1 MGFEPLGVS
10 TLLFYRAERLSC
22 SQSNWLSYFFHPP
35 APFEDRARWS
45 RYWNALHYTDAMV
58 GRLLDA
64 LAERGLLEDTLI
76 LVTGDHG
83 EGFGR
88 WHDGNFAHGPHLY
101 EESVKTFLMVSTPGL
116 HYAPS
121 PPLMAHRVGSFG
133 DLLPTVLSLTGIGA
147 VAVPG
152 QDLFSPA
159 YTRPGQYFFKTRTCP
174 NGGDSVMG
182 SGSSL
187 SQ

>member
-1 MGFEPLGVS
+1 
-10 TLLFYRAERLSC
+10 
-22 SQSNWLSYFFHPP
+22 
-35 APFEDRARWS
+35 
-45 RYWNALHYTDAMV
+45 MV

-76 LVTGDHG
+76 PVTGDHG

-159 YTRPGQYFFKTRTCP
+159 HTPRPVFFQNTHLSKRWGLRDGQWKFIAP
-174 NGGDSVMG
+174 I
-182 SGSSL
+182 SGAEVELYDLVADPDEQVNSADRHPKKIRRYRQL
-187 SQ
+187 CTQWYLTQKADYVALLK